1 MKFRLQC
8 ILFLSSPFTYY
19 LFVQL
24 LREID
29 FLRYKMWELNVSTV
43 ITLNC
48 KQAVYLNLWP
58 EIYMQKQNIK
68 ESSI

>member
-29 FLRYKMWELNVSTV
+29 FLRYKMWELYVSIV

-48 KQAVYLNLWP
+48 KQAVLFESLTRNL
-58 EIYMQKQNIK
+58 YAKAK
-68 ESSI
+68 Y